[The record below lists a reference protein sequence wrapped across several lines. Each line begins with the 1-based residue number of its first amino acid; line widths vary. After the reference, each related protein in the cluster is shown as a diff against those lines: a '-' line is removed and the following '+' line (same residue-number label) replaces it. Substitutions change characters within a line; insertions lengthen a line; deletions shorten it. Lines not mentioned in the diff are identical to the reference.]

1 MMKTLSFSSRNRKE
15 ILRDPLSL
23 VFCVGVPLVM
33 LVILSFMQR
42 NMPIEVYTIKNLA
55 PGLAVFSFSFISL
68 FSGMLIAKDR
78 TSSFLTRLFTSPM
91 TAGNFIAGYSLPLLP
106 IALLQSAV
114 CFLAALFFGLEPDA
128 SLALAVLV
136 LVPAA
141 VMFIGFGLLLG
152 CIFNDKQVG
161 GIASILI
168 MLVSFMGGM
177 WFDLSLMGGAFQ
189 RAANLLPFAHAV
201 EAAKAPLI
209 GNYTGLPV
217 HLLWTL
223 GYAVVIFALAIFVFQ
238 GKMQGDNK

>member
-1 MMKTLSFSSRNRKE
+1 MKTLSFSSRNRKE

-114 CFLAALFFGLEPDA
+114 CFLAALFFGLKPDA

-136 LVPAA
+136 MVPAA

-189 RAANLLPFAHAV
+189 RVANLLPFAHAV
-201 EAAKAPLI
+201 EAAKAPLT
-209 GNYTGLPV
+209 GNYAGLPV

-223 GYAVVIFALAIFVFQ
+223 GYAVIIFALAIFVFK

>member
-1 MMKTLSFSSRNRKE
+1 MKTLSFSSRNRKE
-15 ILRDPLSL
+15 ILRDPLSM

-33 LVILSFMQR
+33 LVIFSFMQQ

-91 TAGNFIAGYSLPLLP
+91 TSANFITGYSLPLLP
-106 IALLQSAV
+106 LALLQTVV
-114 CFLAALFFGLEPDA
+114 CFITALFFGLELNIHLI
-128 SLALAVLV
+128 LALLV
-136 LVPAA
+136 MIPTA

-168 MLVSFMGGM
+168 MLVSFLGGM
-177 WFDLSLMGGAFQ
+177 WFDLNIMGGAFKTL
-189 RAANLLPFAHAV
+189 ANLLPFAHAV
-201 EAAKAPLI
+201 EAAKAPI
-209 GNYTGLPV
+209 TGNYAGLPI

-223 GYAVVIFALAIFVFQ
+223 GYAVVIFALAIFVFK
-238 GKMQGDNK
+238 GKMQGDRK

>member
-1 MMKTLSFSSRNRKE
+1 MKTLSFSSRNRKE
-15 ILRDPLSL
+15 ILRDPLSM

-33 LVILSFMQR
+33 LVIFSFMQQ

-91 TAGNFIAGYSLPLLP
+91 TSANFITGYSLPLLP
-106 IALLQSAV
+106 LALLQTVV
-114 CFLAALFFGLEPDA
+114 CFITALFFGLELNIHLI
-128 SLALAVLV
+128 LALLV
-136 LVPAA
+136 MIPTA

-168 MLVSFMGGM
+168 MLVSFLGGM
-177 WFDLSLMGGAFQ
+177 WFDLNIMGSAFKTL
-189 RAANLLPFAHAV
+189 ANLLPFAHAV
-201 EAAKAPLI
+201 EAAKAPI
-209 GNYTGLPV
+209 TGNYAGLLI
-217 HLLWTL
+217 HLLWTI
-223 GYAVVIFALAIFVFQ
+223 GYAVIIFTLAIFVFK
-238 GKMQGDNK
+238 GKMQGDR

>member
-1 MMKTLSFSSRNRKE
+1 MKTLFFSSRNWKE

-33 LVILSFMQR
+33 MIIFSFMQR

-55 PGLAVFSFSFISL
+55 PGLAVFSFAFISL

-91 TAGNFIAGYSLPLLP
+91 TSTNFIVGYSLPLLP
-106 IALLQSAV
+106 LAFLQTVV
-114 CFLAALFFGLEPDA
+114 CFVTALFFGLPL
-128 SLALAVLV
+128 SFNLIISILL
-136 LVPAA
+136 LIPAA
-141 VMFIGFGLLLG
+141 MMFIGFGLLLG

-177 WFDLSLMGGAFQ
+177 WFDLNLMGGAYKTV
-189 RAANLLPFAHAV
+189 ANLLPFSHAV
-201 EAAKAPLI
+201 EVAKAPLA
-209 GNYTGLPV
+209 GNYDGLLI
-217 HLLWTL
+217 HLLWTIV
-223 GYAVVIFALAIFVFQ
+223 YAVLVFVLAIFTFK
-238 GKMQGDNK
+238 GKMQGDSK

>member
-1 MMKTLSFSSRNRKE
+1 M
-15 ILRDPLSL
+15 

-33 LVILSFMQR
+33 LVIFSFMQQ

-91 TAGNFIAGYSLPLLP
+91 TSANFITGYSLPLLP
-106 IALLQSAV
+106 LALLQTVV
-114 CFLAALFFGLEPDA
+114 CFITALFFGLELNIHLI
-128 SLALAVLV
+128 LALLV
-136 LVPAA
+136 MIPTA

-168 MLVSFMGGM
+168 MLVSFFGGM
-177 WFDLSLMGGAFQ
+177 WFDLNIMGSAFKTL
-189 RAANLLPFAHAV
+189 ANLLPFAHAV
-201 EAAKAPLI
+201 EAAKAPI
-209 GNYTGLPV
+209 TGNYAGLLI
-217 HLLWTL
+217 HLLWTI
-223 GYAVVIFALAIFVFQ
+223 GYAVIIFTLAIFVFK
-238 GKMQGDNK
+238 GKMQGDK

>member
-1 MMKTLSFSSRNRKE
+1 MKTLSFSSRNRKE
-15 ILRDPLSL
+15 ILRDPLSM

-33 LVILSFMQR
+33 LVIFSFMQQ

-91 TAGNFIAGYSLPLLP
+91 TSANFITGYSLPLLP
-106 IALLQSAV
+106 LALLQTVV
-114 CFLAALFFGLEPDA
+114 CFITALFFGLELNIHLI
-128 SLALAVLV
+128 LALLV
-136 LVPAA
+136 MIPTA

-168 MLVSFMGGM
+168 MLVSFFGGM
-177 WFDLSLMGGAFQ
+177 WFDLNIMGSAFKTL
-189 RAANLLPFAHAV
+189 ANLLPFAHAV
-201 EAAKAPLI
+201 EAAKAPI
-209 GNYTGLPV
+209 TGNYAGLLI
-217 HLLWTL
+217 HLLWTI
-223 GYAVVIFALAIFVFQ
+223 GYAVIIFTLAIFVFK
-238 GKMQGDNK
+238 GKMQGDK

>member
-1 MMKTLSFSSRNRKE
+1 MKTLSFSSRNRKE
-15 ILRDPLSL
+15 ILRDPLSM

-33 LVILSFMQR
+33 LVIFSFMQQ

-91 TAGNFIAGYSLPLLP
+91 TSANFITGYSLPLLP
-106 IALLQSAV
+106 LALLQTTV
-114 CFLAALFFGLEPDA
+114 CFITALFFGLELNIHLI
-128 SLALAVLV
+128 LALLV
-136 LVPAA
+136 MIPTA

-168 MLVSFMGGM
+168 MLVSFLGGM
-177 WFDLSLMGGAFQ
+177 WFDLNIMGSAFKTL
-189 RAANLLPFAHAV
+189 ANLLPFAHAV
-201 EAAKAPLI
+201 EAAKAPI
-209 GNYTGLPV
+209 TGNYAGLLI
-217 HLLWTL
+217 HLLWTI
-223 GYAVVIFALAIFVFQ
+223 GYAVIIFTLAIFVFK
-238 GKMQGDNK
+238 GKMQGDR

>member
-1 MMKTLSFSSRNRKE
+1 MKILAFSSRNRKE

-33 LVILSFMQR
+33 LIILSFMQQ

-78 TSSFLTRLFTSPM
+78 ISSFLTRLFTSPM
-91 TAGNFIAGYSLPLLP
+91 TPTDFIAGYSLPLVPL
-106 IALLQSAV
+106 ALLQSAV
-114 CFLAALFFGLEPDA
+114 CFIAALFFGLEFNFGLI
-128 SLALAVLV
+128 LAMLV
-136 LVPAA
+136 MLPAA

-152 CIFNDKQVG
+152 CIFSDKQVG

-177 WFDLSLMGGAFQ
+177 WFDLNLMGSAF
-189 RAANLLPFAHAV
+189 RTLANLLPFSHAV
-201 EAAKAPLI
+201 EAAKAALT
-209 GNYTGLPV
+209 GNIAALPI

-223 GYAVVIFALAIFVFQ
+223 GYAVVIFALAIVVFR
-238 GKMQGDNK
+238 GKMQSDEK

>member
-1 MMKTLSFSSRNRKE
+1 MKTLSFSSRNRKE
-15 ILRDPLSL
+15 ILRDPLSM

-33 LVILSFMQR
+33 LVIFSFMQQ

-91 TAGNFIAGYSLPLLP
+91 TSANFITGYSLPLLP
-106 IALLQSAV
+106 LALLQTVV
-114 CFLAALFFGLEPDA
+114 CFITALFFGLELNIHLI
-128 SLALAVLV
+128 LALLV
-136 LVPAA
+136 MIPTA

-168 MLVSFMGGM
+168 MLVSFFGGM
-177 WFDLSLMGGAFQ
+177 WFDLNIMGSAFKTL
-189 RAANLLPFAHAV
+189 ANLLPFAHAV
-201 EAAKAPLI
+201 EAAKAPI
-209 GNYTGLPV
+209 TGNYAGLLI
-217 HLLWTL
+217 HLLWTI
-223 GYAVVIFALAIFVFQ
+223 GYAVIIFTLAIFVFK
-238 GKMQGDNK
+238 GKMQGDR

>member
-1 MMKTLSFSSRNRKE
+1 MKTLSFSSRNRKE

-136 LVPAA
+136 MVPAA

-189 RAANLLPFAHAV
+189 RVANLLPFAHAV
-201 EAAKAPLI
+201 EAAKAPLT
-209 GNYTGLPV
+209 GNYAGLPV

>member
-1 MMKTLSFSSRNRKE
+1 MKTLSFSSRNRKE
-15 ILRDPLSL
+15 ILRDPLSM

-33 LVILSFMQR
+33 LVIFSFMQQ

-91 TAGNFIAGYSLPLLP
+91 TSANFITGYSLPLLP
-106 IALLQSAV
+106 LALLQTTV
-114 CFLAALFFGLEPDA
+114 CFITALFFGLELNIHLI
-128 SLALAVLV
+128 LALLV
-136 LVPAA
+136 MIPTA

-168 MLVSFMGGM
+168 MLVSFFGGM
-177 WFDLSLMGGAFQ
+177 WFDLNIMGSAFKTL
-189 RAANLLPFAHAV
+189 ANLLPFAHAV
-201 EAAKAPLI
+201 EAAKAPI
-209 GNYTGLPV
+209 TGNYAGLLI
-217 HLLWTL
+217 HLLWTI
-223 GYAVVIFALAIFVFQ
+223 GYAVIIFTLAIFVFK
-238 GKMQGDNK
+238 GKMQGDR